1 MAISPVPGPA
11 WACTPRAP
19 RSRSEPQA
27 TKQNVVE
34 IEADTGGRPR
44 EKLLERPEIRLL

>member
-1 MAISPVPGPA
+1 MAISRVPGPA

-19 RSRSEPQA
+19 RYRSEPQA
-27 TKQNVVE
+27 AKQNVVE

-44 EKLLERPEIRLL
+44 ENSLRKA